1 MGTKIHKKSVKIQ
14 AWNSKCPLLCSQVS
28 QNRPKVPKHA
38 KVEPPIML
46 NDRFAVQECQGPL
59 PTMPRNCNPE
69 AASTDRGPAAE
80 GVAHKYII
88 FSESKESLNL
98 WIFESLNLWIFESL
112 NLWKFEF
119 AWIIGI
125 YGKPIFWTLGISKN
139 PLTPKIP
146 IPTPASDVQ

>member
-38 KVEPPIML
+38 KVKPPIML
-46 NDRFAVQECQGPL
+46 NDRFAYQECQGPL

-80 GVAHKYII
+80 GVAHKI
-88 FSESKESLNL
+88 FPEPVFYVSLPKKCCVAFFEEREKQIGDELQPMSNHARMILVPNSSHPARMVFPCTIRFVESPY
-98 WIFESLNLWIFESL
+98 FH
-112 NLWKFEF
+112 
-119 AWIIGI
+119 
-125 YGKPIFWTLGISKN
+125 
-139 PLTPKIP
+139 
-146 IPTPASDVQ
+146 